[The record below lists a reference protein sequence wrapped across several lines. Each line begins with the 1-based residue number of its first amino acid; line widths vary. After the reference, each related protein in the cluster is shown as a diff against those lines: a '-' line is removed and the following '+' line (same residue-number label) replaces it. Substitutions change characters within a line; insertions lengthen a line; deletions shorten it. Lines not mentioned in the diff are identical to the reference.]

1 MWGRGIVGAAVRQK
15 GSDLA
20 YPGMQPTLFT
30 RRRARMLAR
39 VLGYIPLLIL
49 AMAAPPAVFASLGEV
64 AS

>member
-1 MWGRGIVGAAVRQK
+1 MRQK

-49 AMAAPPAVFASLGEV
+49 AMAAPPAVYASLGEV